1 MSPSDSLTLGEAVT
15 RFISTTNNPV
25 KVSSGKASSS
35 KGISVQEQQE
45 LQRFVREA
53 GRDQMVADITPYKI
67 EDYCGKR
74 SADSI
79 KTLAPVKAFLG
90 YLHNEG
96 HSAFKLA
103 THLKVKRSAK
113 RASAGVTLPPAPAAG
128 PKMTKEG
135 HAKALAEL
143 DDLRAQRVG
152 IADDVKRAMA
162 DKDYR
167 ENAPLDAAR
176 DKQAHV
182 EARIRELEHTLNNA
196 EILAENGKAARASG
210 KAELGSRLAVTDMA
224 YEEELIYVL
233 VDPSEVDPRQGRI
246 SVASPAG
253 KAFLGKSAGQTVVV
267 KAPAGNLRYRIDK
280 IDPS

>member
-15 RFISTTNNPV
+15 RFISSTNNT
-25 KVSSGKASSS
+25 GKAGS
-35 KGISVQEQQE
+35 KGISVPEQQE
-45 LQRFVREA
+45 VQRFVREA

-67 EDYCGKR
+67 EDYSGKR

-90 YLHNEG
+90 YLHSEG

-113 RASAGVTLPPAPAAG
+113 RSTASVSAALRSSAG

-143 DDLRAQRVG
+143 DDLRAQRVV
-152 IADDVKRAMA
+152 IADDVKKAMA

-176 DKQAHV
+176 DKQGHV

-196 EILAENGKAARASG
+196 EILGENGRAANGSG
-210 KAELGSRLAVTDMA
+210 KAEIGSRLAVTDMT
-224 YEEELIYVL
+224 YDEELVYVL

-246 SVASPAG
+246 SVESPAG
-253 KAFLGKSAGQTVVV
+253 KAFLGKGAGQVVIV
-267 KAPAGNLRYRIDK
+267 KAPAGNLRYRIEK

>member
-1 MSPSDSLTLGEAVT
+1 
-15 RFISTTNNPV
+15 
-25 KVSSGKASSS
+25 
-35 KGISVQEQQE
+35 
-45 LQRFVREA
+45 
-53 GRDQMVADITPYKI
+53 
-67 EDYCGKR
+67 
-74 SADSI
+74 
-79 KTLAPVKAFLG
+79 
-90 YLHNEG
+90 
-96 HSAFKLA
+96 
-103 THLKVKRSAK
+103 
-113 RASAGVTLPPAPAAG
+113 
-128 PKMTKEG
+128 MTKEG

-143 DDLRAQRVG
+143 DDLRAQRMV

-196 EILAENGKAARASG
+196 EVLAENGKTARASG
-210 KAELGSRLAVTDMA
+210 KAEIGSRLAVTDLA
-224 YEEELIYVL
+224 FEEALVYVL

-246 SVASPAG
+246 SVESPAG

-267 KAPAGNLRYRIDK
+267 KAPAGNLRYRIDE